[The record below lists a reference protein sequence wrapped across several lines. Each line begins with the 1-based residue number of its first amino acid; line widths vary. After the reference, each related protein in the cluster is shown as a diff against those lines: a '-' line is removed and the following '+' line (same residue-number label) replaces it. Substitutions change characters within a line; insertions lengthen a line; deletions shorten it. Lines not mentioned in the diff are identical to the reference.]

1 MLPILGSLYPLIL
14 LNKLKLLPNF
24 ISHFFCVTLR
34 RQLGLFV
41 TPIKLW
47 CPFKL
52 QQVEQEM
59 LTNK

>member
-24 ISHFFCVTLR
+24 ISQLFYVTLHS
-34 RQLGLFV
+34 QLGLFV

-52 QQVEQEM
+52 QEM